1 MMQADG
7 GDMGTFPRLAA
18 VAAAHMTLVVAAY
31 ATGLFGLHLPHK
43 ATIILWLAAPSLLA
57 LPAYA
62 WILIRSPLLAS
73 EPARAVKL
81 GFCAFTATL
90 VSLYLGIFIA
100 YNTFG
105 S

>member
-1 MMQADG
+1 
-7 GDMGTFPRLAA
+7 MGTFPRIAIIAA
-18 VAAAHMTLVVAAY
+18 VHMAYVVAAY

-43 ATIILWLAAPSLLA
+43 LTIVLWLAAPSLVA

-62 WILIRSPLLAS
+62 WVLMKSPLLAL
-73 EPARAVKL
+73 EANRAVKL

-90 VSLYLGIFIA
+90 VSLYLGIFVA
-100 YNTFG
+100 FDTFG